1 MGRDEFIRTDYAPG
15 KIRRNITDSY
25 HFTEKNQTSKRE
37 YSGAR
42 VQNEPLAPSFEHE
55 EEENREEEI
64 RERNQKM
71 RMNAPYLPD
80 RIFDALPELL
90 KPEFSYT
97 ELIEALNSEGISRSS
112 AKRCRQ
118 RLLEMKIIVQQG
130 DSYRFVNRQWRGKFE
145 KYAREWV

>member
-1 MGRDEFIRTDYAPG
+1 
-15 KIRRNITDSY
+15 
-25 HFTEKNQTSKRE
+25 
-37 YSGAR
+37 
-42 VQNEPLAPSFEHE
+42 
-55 EEENREEEI
+55 
-64 RERNQKM
+64 M

-80 RIFDALPELL
+80 WIFDALPELL

-130 DSYRFVNRQWRGKFE
+130 DSYRFVNCQ
-145 KYAREWV
+145 